1 MLTILQSSVTLLKIF
16 KSELQP
22 VRLHLNPMTFMQM
35 SAKPKSRSQVQN
47 IIKFYRVI
55 QSTLV
60 LYITLVLLLT
70 PFYALW
76 VNCKFMESV
85 QEQLIILLTN
95 RNFMCREYLREV
107 VPAAIASFKEYN
119 IGNDSSQVES
129 TFKYLGDTI
138 G

>member
-70 PFYALW
+70 PFHALW
-76 VNCKFMESV
+76 MTCKFMKNV
-85 QEQLIILLTN
+85 QEQLITLLTTEILCAMN
-95 RNFMCREYLREV
+95 VSEM
-107 VPAAIASFKEYN
+107 VPVAVASFKEYN